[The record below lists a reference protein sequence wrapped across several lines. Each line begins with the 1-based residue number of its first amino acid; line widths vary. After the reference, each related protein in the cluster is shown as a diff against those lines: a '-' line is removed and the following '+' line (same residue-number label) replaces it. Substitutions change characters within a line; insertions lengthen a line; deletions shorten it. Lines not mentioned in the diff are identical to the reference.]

1 MQIKAGVGDSCSY
14 ILRRASS
21 SHAEFSV
28 FSRKSVV
35 YTAQDPPSVQ
45 SAYRRDLVFAASQ
58 LEESPSS
65 QLNACVEALELLALF
80 VQDLFVPC
88 LGHFLGSLYLLVM
101 QGGDLTGDF
110 ALLLS
115 ALNNRDAVVVRVV
128 T

>member
-1 MQIKAGVGDSCSY
+1 MQIKAGAIPAHTFYDELPPRTPNFQSF
-14 ILRRASS
+14 
-21 SHAEFSV
+21 HARV
-28 FSRKSVV
+28 WCD
-35 YTAQDPPSVQ
+35 TAQDPP